1 MGGVFVV
8 LVDGQIRTYYKYE
21 DIPQVIENV
30 IKFLPNVPPPPHTD
44 EQHREMDS
52 HESKFKELL
61 KRETR

>member
-1 MGGVFVV
+1 MEGVFVV

-52 HESKFKELL
+52 YESKFKELL

>member
-1 MGGVFVV
+1 MEGVFVV

-61 KRETR
+61 QRETR